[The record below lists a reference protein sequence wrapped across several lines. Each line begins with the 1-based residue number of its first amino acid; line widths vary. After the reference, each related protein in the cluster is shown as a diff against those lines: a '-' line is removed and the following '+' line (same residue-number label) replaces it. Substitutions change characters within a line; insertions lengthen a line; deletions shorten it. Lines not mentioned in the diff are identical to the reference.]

1 MSYLNYFK
9 EEVLDN
15 IYRFTPFLIFFIYTL
30 FLLFLNNNY
39 INNDGIGYLVIA
51 NLIDAGNIEKAIE
64 LNVDLF
70 FPNLIFLFSKYFFI
84 DLFLAAKL
92 ITLIFFLIFF
102 FFFTSII
109 KLLLKDKLASLI
121 SLISLICFYQLFDKY
136 LPMIIREPGF
146 WAAGMGGVFF
156 YLKSFLERKPF
167 LLIYSTIFF
176 VLASLFRTEGLFFA
190 LSSFLALT
198 ISLLA
203 NIFKQYNFEITF
215 KEIINFIFIFFV
227 IIILLS
233 YFYFSSKIYFHRVN
247 EIIERISGIFNP
259 LDLFSNDKWL
269 AELIKDNPLLLKIS
283 FYSSLFTY
291 KLFNLIGVINI
302 LIISLSFK
310 SRILDRKLKVL
321 LLSAFCVTLV
331 PPLLNL
337 FSTNVISSRYL
348 ILSSVVLFIFHSIGI
363 HYLFFQI
370 QKKLIHLLF
379 SLFIL
384 INILFICFDKPKFNE
399 EKYIAD
405 WFISNNIK
413 IESIFI
419 DNMKIRF
426 FFNNYDYVNP
436 LSPDDLQNNK
446 YSFFVFDSKGKYDLY
461 SMGLVKVESDSLN
474 RIKKYVIY
482 RR

>member
-1 MSYLNYFK
+1 MSCLGYFK
-9 EEVLDN
+9 KRNLEN
-15 IYRFTPFLIFFIYTL
+15 IYRFTPFLVFFIYTL
-30 FLLFLNNNY
+30 FLLYLNNNY

-51 NLIDAGNIEKAIE
+51 NLIGAGNIEKAIE

-102 FFFTSII
+102 FFFSSII
-109 KLLLKDKLASLI
+109 RLLLKDKLANFI

-146 WAAGMGGVFF
+146 WAAGIGGIFF

-167 LLIYSTIFF
+167 FLIYSIMFF

-190 LSSFLALT
+190 LSSFLVLT
-198 ISLLA
+198 IVLLA
-203 NIFKQYNFEITF
+203 NIFKQHNFKIPY
-215 KEIINFIFIFFV
+215 KKIINYIFIFFV
-227 IIILLS
+227 IITLLS
-233 YFYFSSKIYFHRVN
+233 YFYFSNKIYFHRIN
-247 EIIERISGIFNP
+247 EIIERIGVIFNP
-259 LDLFSNDKWL
+259 LDLSSNDKWL
-269 AELIKDNPLLLKIS
+269 IELIKDNPLLLKVS

-291 KLFNLIGVINI
+291 KLLNLIGVINI

-310 SRILDRKLKVL
+310 SRLLDKKLKVI

-337 FSTNVISSRYL
+337 FSSNVISSRYL
-348 ILSSVVLFIFHSIGI
+348 ILSSIVLFIFHSIGI

-370 QKKLIHLLF
+370 QKKLIHYLF

-384 INILFICFDKPKFNE
+384 INVLFISFDKQKLNE
-399 EKYIAD
+399 EKEIVD

-426 FFNNYDYVNP
+426 YFDNYDYVNP
-436 LSPDDLQNNK
+436 LSQDDLQNNK
-446 YSFFVFDSKGKYDLY
+446 YSFFVFDSEVKYDLH
-461 SMGLVKVESDSLN
+461 SMGLVKVDDDSLI
-474 RIKKYVIY
+474 RIKKYFIY